1 MDKEKTINQKYKVD
15 ECFQYA
21 ATVASNYGEIKLNP
35 EIISNIK
42 PFTNKYSSDKIP
54 KEIIMFGN
62 WSWKIQIPPIQK
74 PNLDE

>member
-21 ATVASNYGEIKLNP
+21 ATVASNYGEVKLNP

-54 KEIIMFGN
+54 IKNRWLEN
-62 WSWKIQIPPIQK
+62 VWEK
-74 PNLDE
+74 